1 MLASIGPFN
10 SVDELERVAATYLL
24 RPSGSIYQSSFTVA
38 DDRFADDGSVYIY
51 REENGPPSERGQE
64 GEELISESSG
74 DRNCRGRTTL
84 SHDIEWDQR
93 DRWERDGGE
102 ASTAAAVPTGNSN
115 NRDRRR
121 VAPGGDRAGVTFE
134 GSANGSNGALND
146 SPAGRGGGGDAAA
159 GVHHRERSGEGQMLR
174 QPPESS
180 NADQES
186 AKGTSGG
193 DYKKR
198 GARAPHGGGT
208 GAGQDVNRALFDDC
222 NSRPDHGRRE
232 GAPLET
238 LDTEPG
244 ARASGSTGRE
254 GAPRDAPRDNFG
266 GKPAAE
272 SSRKV
277 EQVAARLRE
286 MILDRQAST
295 GRSIRQVFG
304 HFDRRRCG
312 YVNVSEMRDALADLR
327 LNVSRDQAQVR
338 ADIMAS

>member
-51 REENGPPSERGQE
+51 REENGPPSARGHE

-74 DRNCRGRTTL
+74 GRNCRDRTTL
-84 SHDIEWDQR
+84 SQGIEWDQR
-93 DRWERDGGE
+93 DRRERDGGE
-102 ASTAAAVPTGNSN
+102 ASTGVIPTGNSN

-121 VAPGGDRAGVTFE
+121 VAPGDDRAGIAFE
-134 GSANGSNGALND
+134 ASVNGSNGALND
-146 SPAGRGGGGDAAA
+146 PPAGRGGGGDAAA
-159 GVHHRERSGEGQMLR
+159 GVHHRDRSGEGQMLR
-174 QPPESS
+174 QPPESPT
-180 NADQES
+180 ADQAS
-186 AKGTSGG
+186 AKGASAGV
-193 DYKKR
+193 YQKR
-198 GARAPHGGGT
+198 GACAPHGGG
-208 GAGQDVNRALFDDC
+208 ARPGQDANRALFDDC
-222 NSRPDHGRRE
+222 TSRPDHGRRE
-232 GAPLET
+232 DAPLEA
-238 LDTEPG
+238 LDTETGP
-244 ARASGSTGRE
+244 RASGSTGRE
-254 GAPRDAPRDNFG
+254 GAPRDNFG

-286 MILDRQAST
+286 MILDRQASA
-295 GRSIRQVFG
+295 GRSVRQIFG